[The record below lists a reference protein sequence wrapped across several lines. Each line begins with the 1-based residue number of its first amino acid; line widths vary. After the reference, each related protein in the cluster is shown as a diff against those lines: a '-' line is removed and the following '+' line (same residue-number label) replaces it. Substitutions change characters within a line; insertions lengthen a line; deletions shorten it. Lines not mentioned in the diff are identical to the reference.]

1 MAANEQNDIP
11 DSTGANQTDTESWL
25 SFDTDMRR
33 LGNQVFVNI
42 STLLKEALFEPGK
55 WKDALSAS
63 LRNLGKAVV
72 DTSVQ
77 GIAKS
82 IIPSVAGSI
91 PLIGPFLQGFMG
103 LLPFAEG
110 GIVRGSRF
118 GIPAIVGERYTDE
131 MVMPLSQLG
140 RVMNAP
146 LPSASSGGN
155 VNVELNLSGALVD
168 TAHLQREVYRA
179 AQAGQAAGMSRRVS
193 TNVVQ
198 GAGW

>member
-1 MAANEQNDIP
+1 MATNGQDDTYEGSQGNSQYWSDINP
-11 DSTGANQTDTESWL
+11 DLRGMSNQLFLDITS
-25 SFDTDMRR
+25 
-33 LGNQVFVNI
+33 
-42 STLLKEALFEPGK
+42 LLKETLFEPGK

-72 DTSVQ
+72 DTSAQ

-82 IIPSVAGSI
+82 IIPSLAGSI
-91 PLIGPFLQGFMG
+91 PFIGPVLSGLLS

-140 RVMNAP
+140 RMMNAP
-146 LPSASSGGN
+146 LPAAGNGGN
-155 VNVELNLSGALVD
+155 VNVELHLSGALVD
-168 TAHLQREVYRA
+168 TTHLQREVWRA
-179 AQAGQAAGMSRRVS
+179 ARAGQAAGMSHRVS
-193 TNVVQ
+193 QNIVQ
-198 GAGW
+198 ESGW